1 MTTHASRAGRADAPS
16 SASDRPFPRAARL
29 RRLLVVA
36 TCSWLGSGCGGLLP
50 TAPADHVTLHMLDV
64 RPAVATAP
72 RRDHVLAISPP
83 RGAPGVDSAAM
94 TYVSEAHRLDHY
106 ATHRWADTPARMLD
120 PLLTRALEDTG
131 RFRAVVQVRSGVRGD
146 LRLDTEI
153 VRLRQ
158 SFLAQP
164 SRVELALRAQ
174 LVDVAGARVL
184 ATRHVE
190 VEQEAP
196 SNDAAGGV
204 AAANAAVARALV
216 QLAEFC
222 VEAAAALRRPA
233 TAAESGVGATPRG
246 DGALRSP
253 RGTLDAE
260 SGGQPVHEQ

>member
-50 TAPADHVTLHMLDV
+50 TAPADDVSLHVLDV
-64 RPAVATAP
+64 RPAVAPAP

-94 TYVSEAHRLDHY
+94 TYVQKAHGLDHY
-106 ATHRWADTPARMLD
+106 ATHRWADTPARMLE

-131 RFRAVVQVRSGVRGD
+131 SFRAVVQARSGVKGD
-146 LRLDTEI
+146 LRLDTDI

-164 SRVELALRAQ
+164 SRIELALRAQ
-174 LVDVAGARVL
+174 LVDIAGARVL

-190 VEQEAP
+190 IVQEAP

-222 VEAAAALRRPA
+222 VDAAAAPRRPA
-233 TAAESGVGATPRG
+233 AAAESAAGAP
-246 DGALRSP
+246 LRP
-253 RGTLDAE
+253 
-260 SGGQPVHEQ
+260 